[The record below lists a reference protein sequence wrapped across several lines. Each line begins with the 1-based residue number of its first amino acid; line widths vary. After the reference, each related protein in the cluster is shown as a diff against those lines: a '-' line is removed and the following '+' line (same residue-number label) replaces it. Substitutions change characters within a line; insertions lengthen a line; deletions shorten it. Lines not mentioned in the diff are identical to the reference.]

1 MKVSVKVAS
10 LVTAIAACF
19 AGSAFAQVD
28 VGHTNVTNATAHCQP
43 ATAVADGG
51 IRKRPLAVQNE
62 GTSTVAVTCSFELDA
77 SDGIFALGPLEVWL
91 YNSDT
96 TSKTVTCTGV
106 SGYQGGTNEFVAKTA
121 TIAPSQQG
129 SVSWS
134 LTDFP
139 GGTWAGTFLISVSC
153 QLPPKTGVNDT
164 YLNWGEVDETEP
176 AA

>member
-62 GTSTVAVTCSFELDA
+62 GTSTVGVTCSFELDV
-77 SDGIFALGPLEVWL
+77 SDGIFALGPLDIWL
-91 YNSDT
+91 YNGDT
-96 TSKTVTCTGV
+96 TAKTVTCTGV
-106 SGYQGGTNEFVAKTA
+106 SGYQTGTNEYVAKSV
-121 TIAPSQQG
+121 TIDPGEQG
-129 SVSWS
+129 SVSWTLS
-134 LTDFP
+134 DFP
-139 GGTWAGTFLISVSC
+139 GGSWASSLLISANC
-153 QLPPKTGVNDT
+153 QLPPKVGINDS